1 MKLTI
6 LRIVQA
12 GASRIGGSKD
22 RLHDM
27 HIEDAYYVEELCIQN
42 FYAYRIMHIELRYQ
56 DFDSVSFR
64 SLWIRSSLW
73 GFLSCVI

>member
-12 GASRIGGSKD
+12 DAGRIGGPKD

-27 HIEDAYYVEELCIQN
+27 HIEDAYYVEELCIQI

-56 DFDSVSFR
+56 DFDSVCFR
-64 SLWIRSSLW
+64 SLWKRSSL
-73 GFLSCVI
+73 